1 MFISLRIE
9 YRSSRIDSS
18 ITNQTGGNMEA
29 VREQHLLAIEES
41 LRQLMFM
48 TGIETGSEA
57 QLLALDIVNKVR
69 EVREELAK

>member
-1 MFISLRIE
+1 MVISLRIE
-9 YRSSRIDSS
+9 YRSSNLDSS

>member
-1 MFISLRIE
+1 
-9 YRSSRIDSS
+9 
-18 ITNQTGGNMEA
+18 MEDI
-29 VREQHLLAIEES
+29 REKHLLDIEES
-41 LRQLMFM
+41 ARKLMFM

>member
-1 MFISLRIE
+1 
-9 YRSSRIDSS
+9 
-18 ITNQTGGNMEA
+18 MEA

-57 QLLALDIVNKVR
+57 QLLALDIVKKVR